1 MKTTKG
7 LILALLVA
15 AFSVPAFA
23 QVQSQPPAINS
34 DDITDEELKMVVNI
48 ADSATHIQE
57 EANLK
62 MKKIVESEGMKFERF
77 QEIVMAQQNPQLAA
91 RVEITDDEQTLL
103 EKVQGNLMLVN
114 DEAQQKYIA
123 TIENEGLTV
132 EKFQQIAM
140 AIQSD
145 TEVARR
151 FEEIRAAGT
160 GG

>member
-1 MKTTKG
+1 
-7 LILALLVA
+7 
-15 AFSVPAFA
+15 
-23 QVQSQPPAINS
+23 
-34 DDITDEELKMVVNI
+34 
-48 ADSATHIQE
+48 
-57 EANLK
+57 
-62 MKKIVESEGMKFERF
+62 KIVESEGMQFERF

-91 RVEITDDEQTLL
+91 RVEITDEEQAVL

-123 TIENEGLTV
+123 TIENEGLTI

-151 FEEIRAAGT
+151 FEEIRASGT